1 MNKYNHWYSNIIENA
16 RNRIVV
22 GYKETHHIV
31 PRSLGGT
38 DDKEN
43 LVDLTAREHFICHW
57 LLVKI
62 HTGKARHKMVYAL
75 NGMKRNGK
83 DNQRYETP
91 ITSRVYEKL
100 KVEFGAVHSLTM
112 TGKPA
117 HNKGR
122 KMSEEQKAKIRATK
136 AANPYTPTPEAVAKR
151 LEKIVGQKRSE
162 ETKRKISEALKG
174 KLKGPM
180 SDSEKL
186 KRSVTASGKTKP
198 AGFGNKVAKRMK
210 ESFTKNN
217 PNRRDDLKQVCP
229 YCSLKV
235 GPSNFSRWHGDRCR
249 QR

>member
-151 LEKIVGQKRSE
+151 LEKIVGQKRTE
-162 ETKRKISEALKG
+162 ETKLKMSLAAKG

-180 SDSEKL
+180 SIEEKE
-186 KRSVTASGKTKP
+186 KRSLALKGRTKP
-198 AGFGNKVAKRMK
+198 KHHSNNVRMAVEGNISINKNGVEKKVK
-210 ESFTKNN
+210 KNN
-217 PNRRDDLKQVCP
+217 LQQWLDSGWELGGRKRKL
-229 YCSLKV
+229 
-235 GPSNFSRWHGDRCR
+235 
-249 QR
+249 